1 MVAMLVTGSILS
13 TPLAG
18 QASFALG
25 AAATLGGSWQ
35 IEGADVGWVREIN
48 TGPLRYASIGGR
60 MGVFVDQNALTG
72 GTRGLV
78 GGLVLQTRTGLW
90 NLADVGNE
98 SNPSILGLD
107 VTFEGVAYGAF
118 NTPLE
123 TMGSAW
129 GAFSVLPGLRI
140 GAGQQLRYGAVFGPT
155 VFLGRR
161 QRFVRFSPS
170 ALKSP
175 LATRLIGR

>member
-98 SNPSILGLD
+98 SNPSTLGLD
-107 VTFEGVAYGAF
+107 VTFEGVAYGAL

-123 TMGSAW
+123 SMGSVW

-155 VFLGRR
+155 VFFGKTTEVRAFLAL
-161 QRFVRFSPS
+161 RFEVP
-170 ALKSP
+170 
-175 LATRLIGR
+175 IGHKTNR